1 MINAIILVKINECF
15 AINFKNFDRG
25 LFSGQSTL
33 SKALRNGDNRN
44 ENSYCIDDSCP
55 DSFYKDFCKLCSYDS
70 SIPKLTCTCPKFPYG
85 STISSKSGTCSGYY
99 FNSGGELICLDWCQQ
114 NNCPSGPYQDYCVDC
129 SITNNLL
136 TCSCANS
143 LYTFKKSSMALPC
156 AKRIEYKNP
165 NIVCV

>member
-70 SIPKLTCTCPKFPYG
+70 SIPKLTCTPKV
-85 STISSKSGTCSGYY
+85 SIW
-99 FNSGGELICLDWCQQ
+99 I
-114 NNCPSGPYQDYCVDC
+114 NNF
-129 SITNNLL
+129 I
-136 TCSCANS
+136 
-143 LYTFKKSSMALPC
+143 
-156 AKRIEYKNP
+156 
-165 NIVCV
+165 